1 MEVPF
6 DSIRT
11 AIGPSITRPTG
22 MMQSQALATLV
33 IIRQIDKP
41 ACDLG
46 YTPRI
51 SRNHGCRSHHS
62 VASQPSSASSES
74 VTACQIA
81 RTWSWYLVLAS
92 ALADR
97 AGLPSLQAF
106 RGEDPVMAARSK
118 PMAFRGCAPLA
129 FRLTVADPNYQR
141 SIWSS
146 RTKRSWPSVSLLMRY

>member
-51 SRNHGCRSHHS
+51 SRNHGCRSHQS

-74 VTACQIA
+74 VTACHKA
-81 RTWSWYLVLAS
+81 STWSWYLVVAS
-92 ALADR
+92 ALA
-97 AGLPSLQAF
+97 G
-106 RGEDPVMAARSK
+106 GHAA
-118 PMAFRGCAPLA
+118 
-129 FRLTVADPNYQR
+129 V
-141 SIWSS
+141 
-146 RTKRSWPSVSLLMRY
+146 LLSTGSE

>member
-74 VTACQIA
+74 VTAFQMA
-81 RTWSWYLVLAS
+81 RTWSWYLFLPS
-92 ALADR
+92 ALAGGTQPFFL
-97 AGLPSLQAF
+97 ALGQSSILT
-106 RGEDPVMAARSK
+106 SK
-118 PMAFRGCAPLA
+118 KC
-129 FRLTVADPNYQR
+129 Q
-141 SIWSS
+141 SI
-146 RTKRSWPSVSLLMRY
+146 KA

>member
-74 VTACQIA
+74 VTACQMA
-81 RTWSWYLVLAS
+81 VP
-92 ALADR
+92 
-97 AGLPSLQAF
+97 GLGIL
-106 RGEDPVMAARSK
+106 
-118 PMAFRGCAPLA
+118 
-129 FRLTVADPNYQR
+129 
-141 SIWSS
+141 SS
-146 RTKRSWPSVSLLMRY
+146 RRPSRADTQPFFLALGQSSIITSKKCQILIGTIEFLRSFKQN